1 MGGTWPDTFCQGGG
15 GGGLLEQ
22 PADNITIRRLPRYSD
37 KMELLFAST
46 SPVLDVASVLEP
58 LPAVHANT
66 NPGLA
71 VTLCDNVETE
81 KIKASCFDCL
91 EGENA
96 LQLVCGTI
104 Q

>member
-15 GGGLLEQ
+15 EGTGGGRACWNSQ
-22 PADNITIRRLPRYSD
+22 QRLSRYSD

-46 SPVLDVASVLEP
+46 SSVLDVAAVLEP

-71 VTLCDNVETE
+71 VSLCDNVETE

-91 EGENA
+91 EGEKA